1 MKANLFFAMA
11 LLAGAAA
18 VGCAGRGSGKVPSDD
33 SGIFDDTV
41 CNEIAKAV
49 DESWAEGNF
58 PGAVVC
64 VTHKGR
70 VVYLEAFGY
79 ASVYP
84 DTTLME
90 PGMMFDLASLS
101 KCFGTTLSMMRLIE
115 RGKVGLNDKVSKYI
129 PGFKPWCDPETG
141 ETVDITVRDLMTH
154 SSGISAYLSDV
165 DGFVSRHGTHCNE
178 DLIEWIAEG
187 ETRHF
192 RPGTDFLYSCLNFI
206 TVQGIIERVTGV
218 PLWKFAEMNIF
229 RPLGLRHTCYF
240 PLEEDC
246 LTPAVHKDLAE
257 LCVPTEVI
265 DGKALKAAV
274 HDPIARLVNGG
285 NSGNAGVFSNAEDLA
300 VICNALLY
308 PPKSPFVRGPVKGHS
323 RRRIL
328 SPETI
333 ALMRTIP
340 PENDPSVGRALGW
353 DSQSSHSHIKGTIFN
368 PETVLCHTG
377 YTGTSAVIDFETET
391 VVLILTNR
399 VHPTDDGA
407 CGPLRSRVADIVA
420 AAVKKGL

>member
-1 MKANLFFAMA
+1 MKTIRFVLIA
-11 LLAGAAA
+11 LLAGAVAA
-18 VGCAGRGSGKVPSDD
+18 GCAGRSSVKVSSKC
-33 SGIFDDTV
+33 SGIFDETV

-70 VVYLEAFGY
+70 TVYLDAFGY

-90 PGMMFDLASLS
+90 PDMMFDLASLS
-101 KCFGTTLSMMRLIE
+101 KCFGTTLSMMQLIE
-115 RGKVGLNDKVSKYI
+115 KGKVGITDKVSDYI
-129 PGFKPWCDPETG
+129 PGFKPWEDPETG
-141 ETVDITVRDLMTH
+141 ESVDITIRDLMTH

-165 DGFVSRHGTHCNE
+165 PGFVAENGTQCPE
-178 DLIEWIAEG
+178 ALIEWIATG
-187 ETRHF
+187 EARHF

-206 TVQGIIERVTGV
+206 TVQNIVERVTGM
-218 PLWKFAEMNIF
+218 PLWQYAEKNVY

-257 LCVPTEVI
+257 SCVPTEVV
-265 DGKALKAAV
+265 DGKVLKAAV
-274 HDPIARLVNGG
+274 HDPIARLINGG
-285 NSGNAGVFSNAEDLA
+285 NSGNAGLFSNAEDLA

-308 PPKSPFVRGPVKGHS
+308 PPKGPFGRS

-333 ALMRTIP
+333 SVMRTIP
-340 PENDPSVGRALGW
+340 PENDPSVGRTLGW
-353 DSQSSHSHIKGTIFN
+353 DSQSSHSHIKGSIFN
-368 PETVLCHTG
+368 PETVICHTG

-391 VVLILTNR
+391 AVILLTNR

-407 CGPLRSRVADIVA
+407 CGPLRAKISDIVA
-420 AAVKKGL
+420 AALKKGL